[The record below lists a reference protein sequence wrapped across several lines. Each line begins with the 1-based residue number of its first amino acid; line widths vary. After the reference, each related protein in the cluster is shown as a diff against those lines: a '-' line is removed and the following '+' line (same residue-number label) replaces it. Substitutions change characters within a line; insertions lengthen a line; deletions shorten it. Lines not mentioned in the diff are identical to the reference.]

1 MEALSEAERILL
13 RDSLRGF
20 LAEHWPSADAPERS
34 RDPAAVRAIWRGLG
48 GQGLP
53 ALGSEP
59 AEGGAAEILV
69 VLQEL
74 GRAACP
80 APMLG
85 AVAANTLLWPA
96 RKQAAA
102 IEKMLVA
109 LHAGE
114 ASVAVAL
121 GKLDLDPNAGE
132 ATLSN
137 GRVSGTLRFVEAASF
152 ATHLLIH
159 VAEGLALV
167 ESGASGVEVVT
178 TRALGVEGLAE
189 VRLDAAPAIL
199 VEIPAGKIEDYNRL
213 ERMCLV
219 ARSLGA
225 ADRGL
230 EMAVE
235 YAKVRQQFGRLIGS
249 FQALQ
254 HKLADCL
261 ITASAVRVTIQNAA
275 RNYDLAREAGS
286 TDWVVF
292 ASAAYAYAGGALR
305 QFALQIQHAF
315 GAVGYAEAHEVPRHF
330 RRIHLDL
337 VRHGGV
343 LNARE
348 ELAAY
353 LLDGPSHRL
362 PEYDLGPAGNAFRQT
377 VRAWLTEHWTEE
389 RKAEQ
394 EKLPFHKRDYNA
406 EFARAMGETGWI
418 AMSWPEEYGGQARTP
433 LEQLAY
439 IEETERA
446 EAPRTGAPI
455 QSAALM
461 VYGTRKQKDTYLPA
475 IKRGEMM
482 FGMGYSEPD
491 SGSDLASMRT
501 KCERV
506 GDEWVVNG
514 QKIWTTTWWASHVWL
529 AVRTDP
535 HSKPKHAGL
544 SMLVVPMDTPGITV
558 RTMETMYSGTFANVF
573 YDNVRV
579 PLDALVGEVNGG
591 WEVVTGA
598 LATERGYVGG
608 NIVAKMNHMFGLL
621 CEYIRGATVNGRA
634 LRRDPVVRDRIGDLA
649 AAIEVGRQMAIHC
662 VNMIEG
668 GKMPHLEAALC
679 KVYAGE
685 LMERMYETAIDLLG
699 MQATLSEDAPGAILK
714 GRIEQR
720 LRHSLMWVISLG
732 TNEIQRT
739 LIAQQ
744 GLDLPKK

>member
-1 MEALSEAERILL
+1 MEALSATERILL

-20 LAEHWPSADAPERS
+20 LAARWPADDAPKRS
-34 RDPAAVRAIWRGLG
+34 SDREALRALWKGLG

-59 AEGGAAEILV
+59 AEGGAGEIV
-69 VLQEL
+69 VAMQEL

-80 APMLG
+80 APLLG
-85 AVAANTLLWPA
+85 AIAANTLLWPA
-96 RKQAAA
+96 RAHTPALEPFLA
-102 IEKMLVA
+102 A
-109 LHAGE
+109 LHAGD
-114 ASVAVAL
+114 ASCTLAL
-121 GKLDLDPNAGE
+121 GALDLDPDAGT
-132 ATLSN
+132 ASISG
-137 GRVSGTLRFVEAASF
+137 GRVSGTLRGVEGASF
-152 ATHLLIH
+152 VSHLLVH
-159 VAEGLALV
+159 VSGGLALI
-167 ESGASGVEVVT
+167 ECTASGVEVRG
-178 TRALGVEGLAE
+178 TRALGIEGISE
-189 VRLDAAPAIL
+189 VRLNAAPAELIAL
-199 VEIPAGKIEDYNRL
+199 PDAALADFNRL
-213 ERMCLV
+213 QRLCLV
-219 ARSLGA
+219 ARALGA

-230 EMAVE
+230 EMAVD
-235 YAKVRQQFGRLIGS
+235 YAKIRQQFGRLIGS

-261 ITASAVRVTIQNAA
+261 ITLSAVRVTVENAA
-275 RNYDLAREAGS
+275 RACDLGRETGS
-286 TDWVVF
+286 KDWCVF
-292 ASAAYAYAGGALR
+292 ASAAYAYASGAMR
-305 QFALQIQHAF
+305 QVALQIQHAF
-315 GAVGYAEAHEVPRHF
+315 GAIGYAEEHEAPRHF
-330 RRIHLDL
+330 RRVHLDL
-337 VRHGGV
+337 VRHGGM
-343 LNARE
+343 LRARE
-348 ELAAY
+348 DLAEY

-362 PEYDLGPAGNAFRQT
+362 PEYDLGPAGNAFRLT
-377 VRAWLTEHWTEE
+377 VRAWLAEHWDEK
-389 RKAEQ
+389 RKTEQ
-394 EKLPFHKRDYNA
+394 EKLPFHKRDYHR
-406 EFARAMGETGWI
+406 EFALEMGKTGWI
-418 AMSWPEEYGGQARTP
+418 AMSWPKEYGGQERTP

-439 IEETERA
+439 IEETECA

-461 VYGTRKQKDTYLPA
+461 VYGTQKQKDTYLPA
-475 IKRGEMM
+475 IKSGEMM

-501 KCERV
+501 KCEKV

-535 HSKPKHAGL
+535 HSKPKQAGL

-558 RTMETMYSGTFANVF
+558 RTMQTMYSGTFANVF

-579 PLDALVGEVNGG
+579 PADALVGEVNGG
-591 WEVVTGA
+591 WEVITGA

-608 NIVAKMNHMFGLL
+608 VIVAKMNHMFGLL
-621 CEYIRGATVNGRA
+621 CEFIRGDARNGRA
-634 LRRDPVVRDRIGDLA
+634 LRHDPVVRERIGDLA

-668 GKMPHLEAALC
+668 GRMPHLEAAMC
-679 KVYAGE
+679 KVYMGE

-699 MQATLSEDAPGAILK
+699 MRATLSEDAPGAILK

-744 GLDLPKK
+744 GLGLPKK